1 VHAWK
6 ILKTV
11 HWMLGKNILPAII
24 LNIASIIE
32 ATEFCLEELRWE
44 KTMPFSQLST
54 TAKPDLSRSVPSIS
68 IWNMQPSISIWNMQP
83 SISIWNMQCVNLLY
97 IRNIRKR
104 TITILTFINANAQR
118 NTCSSGSS
126 EVEVKCYVLRD
137 VVYNLLL
144 SKANF
149 FTKKI

>member
-1 VHAWK
+1 MHAWK

-68 IWNMQPSISIWNMQP
+68 IWNMQPSISIWNMQ
-83 SISIWNMQCVNLLY
+83 CVNLLY

-118 NTCSSGSS
+118 NTSSSGSS

>member
-1 VHAWK
+1 MHAWK

-54 TAKPDLSRSVPSIS
+54 TAKPDLSRSV
-68 IWNMQPSISIWNMQP
+68 PSISIWNMQP